1 MAITVKTSI
10 TTETTIT
17 TTTTEVTHKYDPT
30 YYYPIDENDF
40 VTKKFF
46 EDNGI
51 PVVTINRY
59 GKDRWFALV
68 PDSDFATATDD
79 EAEAIYAKADAFSRK
94 LDNMRRTAE
103 RKAATV
109 KKSET
114 SSLNTMMATGYDP
127 TLDNIKVGIVIT
139 ETTEIEDDFPTNDEE
154 DTKDKIDHETED
166 EDIDN
171 SDYDDSR
178 YENSDNDAF
187 GFKPSKTRG
196 MYNPLN
202 DNENPE
208 YLYAKSVLYSK
219 LYQIVGALNEDDMEI
234 IDMITSGTTERE
246 KAKELGIPQTTL
258 SSKKKKL
265 MAKLRA
271 ELKDFSD
278 LR

>member
-1 MAITVKTSI
+1 MEITVKTSI

-17 TTTTEVTHKYDPT
+17 TATEVTHKYEPT
-30 YYYPIDENDF
+30 YYYPIEENDF
-40 VTKKFF
+40 ATKKFF

-79 EAEAIYAKADAFSRK
+79 EIEAIYAKADAFSRK

-109 KKSET
+109 KKKET
-114 SSLNTMMATGYDP
+114 SSLDAMIATGYDP

-139 ETTEIEDDFPTNDEE
+139 ETTDEEEDAPTNDEE
-154 DTKDKIDHETED
+154 DTKDKVDHETED

-171 SDYDDSR
+171 SDCDDSR
-178 YENSDNDAF
+178 YEDSDNDAF
-187 GFKPSKTRG
+187 GFKPSKSRG

-219 LYQIVGALNEDDMEI
+219 LYQIVGTLNEDDMEI
-234 IDMITSGTTERE
+234 INMITSGTTERD

-271 ELKDFSD
+271 ELRDFSD

>member
-10 TTETTIT
+10 TTETTV
-17 TTTTEVTHKYDPT
+17 TTTTEKAHKYAPT
-30 YYYPIDENDF
+30 YYYPIEENDF
-40 VTKKFF
+40 ATKKFF

-79 EAEAIYAKADAFSRK
+79 EIEAIYTKADAFSRK

-103 RKAATV
+103 RRAATV
-109 KKSET
+109 KKKET
-114 SSLNTMMATGYDP
+114 SSLDAMIATGYDP

-139 ETTEIEDDFPTNDEE
+139 ENTDEQDDTPITDEQDIKENDVQES
-154 DTKDKIDHETED
+154 ED
-166 EDIDN
+166 ENIDN
-171 SDYDDSR
+171 IDCDGSR
-178 YENSDNDAF
+178 YEDSDTDTY
-187 GFKPSKTRG
+187 GFKPSKARG
-196 MYNPLN
+196 MYNAFN
-202 DNENPE
+202 DEENPE
-208 YLYAKSVLYSK
+208 YLYAKSLLYSK
-219 LYQIVGALNEDDMEI
+219 LYQIVGTLNEDDMEI
-234 IDMITSGTTERE
+234 IDMITSGTTERD

>member
-1 MAITVKTSI
+1 MEITVKTRI
-10 TTETTIT
+10 TTEITATTA
-17 TTTTEVTHKYDPT
+17 TEKAQKYAPT
-30 YYYPIDENDF
+30 YYYPIEVNDF
-40 VTKKFF
+40 TTKKYF
-46 EDNGI
+46 EDRSI

-79 EAEAIYAKADAFSRK
+79 EIEVIYAKADAFSRK

-109 KKSET
+109 KKKET
-114 SSLNTMMATGYDP
+114 SSLNTMITTGYDP

-139 ETTEIEDDFPTNDEE
+139 ENTDEEDAPTNDEK
-154 DTKDKIDHETED
+154 DTKDTIDHETED
-166 EDIDN
+166 EDINN
-171 SDYDDSR
+171 SDCDDSH
-178 YENSDNDAF
+178 YEDSDNDAF
-187 GFKPSKTRG
+187 GFKPSKSRG

-219 LYQIVGALNEDDMEI
+219 LYQIVGTLNEDDTEI
-234 IDMITSGTTERE
+234 INMITSGTTERD

-258 SSKKKKL
+258 NGKKKKL